1 MCSTIK
7 QGGFTMDHTKF
18 KAGSELR
25 ERVLLVA
32 GRLFTEGGYPNVSMR
47 RIASEIGCSQMAMYR
62 HFPDKEALMQQLC
75 IDLYERF
82 TLKLHESLDQLE
94 SPLERLRQAMRQFVT
109 LSVKNPHHYKLVFLD
124 PAANAQGSEL
134 RSKVADPALEY
145 ISRNLRLALP
155 SDTPEEVI
163 EERLHQLVACMHGM
177 SVLLLTY
184 PRVYRITKETALR
197 ELECIFR
204 LLLEPH

>member
-75 IDLYERF
+75 IDLYE
-82 TLKLHESLDQLE
+82 
-94 SPLERLRQAMRQFVT
+94 
-109 LSVKNPHHYKLVFLD
+109 
-124 PAANAQGSEL
+124 
-134 RSKVADPALEY
+134 
-145 ISRNLRLALP
+145 
-155 SDTPEEVI
+155 
-163 EERLHQLVACMHGM
+163 
-177 SVLLLTY
+177 
-184 PRVYRITKETALR
+184 
-197 ELECIFR
+197 
-204 LLLEPH
+204 